1 MAGLVLTRC
10 ADLTVR
16 WQSGALPAVPGHGRQ
31 IASSRGGGEQS
42 SSLPP
47 SLLSRPLPSLLP
59 PRREGARLV
68 LWWERKRGAAGD
80 LIFSS
85 RFITP
90 LFLEDALKPRTL
102 LLGVGL
108 LEHLGGGGEVSL
120 QQPCLKVVLFSV
132 WSLLVSMGLGCK
144 WMMLMG
150 FWLLALLLL
159 PVCVHGVGSTTL
171 RWFRR
176 QGRAAGCGWD
186 SWVQY

>member
-68 LWWERKRGAAGD
+68 LWWERKWGAAGD
-80 LIFSS
+80 LILAPDLS
-85 RFITP
+85 
-90 LFLEDALKPRTL
+90 PRC
-102 LLGVGL
+102 
-108 LEHLGGGGEVSL
+108 S
-120 QQPCLKVVLFSV
+120 
-132 WSLLVSMGLGCK
+132 WR
-144 WMMLMG
+144 ML
-150 FWLLALLLL
+150 
-159 PVCVHGVGSTTL
+159 
-171 RWFRR
+171 
-176 QGRAAGCGWD
+176 
-186 SWVQY
+186 

>member
-1 MAGLVLTRC
+1 MCGSDSALAKRRAACGTWAREADCFLAGR
-10 ADLTVR
+10 R
-16 WQSGALPAVPGHGRQ
+16 GAEQLPATQP
-31 IASSRGGGEQS
+31 
-42 SSLPP
+42 
-47 SLLSRPLPSLLP
+47 PLPSSPQP
-59 PRREGARLV
+59 PSSQKGGRKARALV
-68 LWWERKRGAAGD
+68 GEKMGCCWRSY
-80 LIFSS
+80 FSS

-144 WMMLMG
+144 WTMLMG